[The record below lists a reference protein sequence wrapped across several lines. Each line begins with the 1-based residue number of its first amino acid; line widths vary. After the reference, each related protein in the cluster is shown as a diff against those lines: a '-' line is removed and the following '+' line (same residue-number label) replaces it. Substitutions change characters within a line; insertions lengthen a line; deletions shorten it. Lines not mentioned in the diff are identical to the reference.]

1 MQVIVRGDLR
11 LLLADEGKHIR
22 SIDDVYVPEH
32 IDEETGE
39 LVPEHFPYY
48 AEMIFLGKQVD
59 IDKIDELYVEEPK
72 EETNI

>member
-22 SIDDVYVPEH
+22 DINDVYVPEH

-39 LVPEHFPYY
+39 LISEHFPDY
-48 AEMIFLGKQVD
+48 AEMMFLGRQVD
-59 IDKIDELYVEEPK
+59 ITKIEELYVEEDK
-72 EETNI
+72 